1 MKKGLKILLITVG
14 VIVGLILLINIL
26 AGPIVKAYVE
36 KHSMELCH
44 RQVTMK
50 HVRINLFTG
59 KVAIIGLQAKE
70 ENGKD
75 KFFSFNKLKVRVSL
89 PRLLGKTVRIN
100 RILLDGLDG
109 HVVQDG
115 IRFNFSDIIDFYT
128 KDKDK
133 KEEPDKGPSKW
144 KVDIRNIELRDC
156 AVLYEDQR
164 MGSRFDTRHVSAKVS
179 RLDLEGG
186 PSHIDLVTEFKD
198 GSGFNL
204 AGDYNIKEGDF
215 DAHVKMQQLSLD
227 LALPYLKKLTSWGKL
242 SGILNGDAKV
252 NGNVKR
258 IEEMVFSGT
267 MALNNVKATNAD
279 KSPLASF
286 SAFEVNM
293 DKMDLGLMEFD
304 VNKVLLKDLV
314 FYYDVYEDGNT
325 LTRLQ
330 KHTKQADSS
339 AVVPVQEDTIQ
350 NPSMKASDIHYLLK
364 NLAVTNGKIVY
375 TDHSVAPQEQT
386 FEVSGIEIHAEDM
399 RNGSNYPI
407 SLKAKLGSL
416 GELLCDANMDVL
428 NLHDAEADISIRNLK
443 ITDFN
448 PYSLH
453 YLAYPVEDGLLNFT
467 SYISV
472 KDNWLDSQNSLDIF
486 KPTFGKRDKS
496 IKPAAAK
503 IPMKTAMYVIT
514 DRKGHVKMD
523 LPVKGDVSSPEFSFR
538 KIIWK
543 TFLNL
548 VVKIAASPVD
558 FIAKAVAGDE
568 TFKPM
573 TMPSDQ
579 TSLNIEQTHQLGEI
593 ADYMKERDLMK
604 IIVNVCPPQEASA
617 QAKPEQF
624 YRLVKDQLVK
634 QGVAANR
641 ITMGTACKNSGS
653 KDYQVEFN
661 LNVEEE

>member
-36 KHSMELCH
+36 KHSVELCH

-59 KVAIIGLQAKE
+59 KVAIIGLKAQE

-75 KFFSFNKLKVRVSL
+75 KFFSFKKLKVRVSL

-128 KDKDK
+128 KDKDE
-133 KEEPDKGPSKW
+133 KEELDKGPSPW
-144 KVDIRNIELRDC
+144 KVDIRNIELRNC
-156 AVLYEDQR
+156 TVLYEDMR
-164 MGSRFDTRHVSAKVS
+164 MGSRFDTRHVSAKVP

-198 GSGFNL
+198 GSGFDL
-204 AGDYNIKEGDF
+204 AGDYNIIEGDF

-252 NGNVKR
+252 VGNVKH
-258 IEEMVFSGT
+258 IENMVFSGT

-293 DKMDLGLMEFD
+293 NKMDLGLMEFD
-304 VNKVLLKDLV
+304 VNSVSLKDLV
-314 FYYDVYEDGNT
+314 FHYDVYEDGTT
-325 LTRLQ
+325 LSRLQ
-330 KHTKQADSS
+330 KHTMQVDS
-339 AVVPVQEDTIQ
+339 ATVDPVQEDTIQ
-350 NPSMKASDIHYLLK
+350 SQDMNTSDIHYLLK
-364 NLAVTNGKIVY
+364 NLSVTNGKIVY
-375 TDHSVAPQEQT
+375 TDHTVAPQEQT
-386 FEVSGIEIHAEDM
+386 FEVSGIEIHADDM
-399 RNGSNYPI
+399 RNGSNYPV
-407 SLKAKLGSL
+407 SLRAKLGSL
-416 GELLCDANMDVL
+416 GELLCDANLDVL
-428 NLHDAEADISIRNLK
+428 NLSDAEADISIRNLK

-448 PYSLH
+448 PYSLY

-467 SYISV
+467 SSISV
-472 KDNWLDSQNSLDIF
+472 KDNLLDSQNFLDIYN
-486 KPTFGKRDKS
+486 PTFGKKDKS

-503 IPMKTAMYVIT
+503 IPMRTAMYVIT

-523 LPVKGDVSSPEFSFR
+523 LPVRGDISSPEFSFR
-538 KIIWK
+538 KVIWK

-558 FIAKAVAGDE
+558 FIAKAVTGDA

-573 TMPSDQ
+573 TLPADQ
-579 TSLNIEQTHQLGEI
+579 MLLNIEQTHQLGEI
-593 ADYMKERDLMK
+593 SDFMKERELMQ
-604 IIVNVCPPQEASA
+604 IMVNVCPPQEESS
-617 QAKPEQF
+617 QTKTEQCF
-624 YRLVKDQLVK
+624 HLVKDQLVK
-634 QGVAANR
+634 QGVTANR
-641 ITMGTACKNSGS
+641 ITMGTECKNSDS
-653 KDYQVEFN
+653 KDYKVEFN
-661 LNVEEE
+661 LNVEE

>member
-26 AGPIVKAYVE
+26 AGPIIKAYVE
-36 KHSMELCH
+36 KHSVELCH
-44 RQVTMK
+44 RKVTIK
-50 HVRINLFTG
+50 HVRVNLFTG
-59 KVAIIGLQAKE
+59 KVAIIGLKAQE

-75 KFFSFNKLKVRVSL
+75 KFLSFKKLKVRVSL
-89 PRLLGKTVRIN
+89 PRLLGKTVRVN

-128 KDKDK
+128 KDEDK
-133 KEEPDKGPSKW
+133 KEKPDKGPSLW
-144 KVDIRNIELRDC
+144 KVDIRNIELRNC
-156 AVLYEDQR
+156 AVLYEDLR
-164 MGSRFDTRHVSAKVS
+164 VGSRFDTKHVSAKVP

-186 PSHIDLVTEFKD
+186 PSHIDLVTDFKD
-198 GSGFNL
+198 GSAFNL

-215 DAHVKMQQLSLD
+215 DANVKMHQLSLD
-227 LALPYLKKLTSWGKL
+227 MALPYLKKLTSWGKL

-252 NGNVKR
+252 IGNVKR
-258 IEEMVFSGT
+258 IEDMVFSGT

-293 DKMDLGLMEFD
+293 NKMDLGLMEFD
-304 VNKVLLKDLV
+304 VSSVSLKDLV
-314 FYYDVYEDGNT
+314 FHYDVYEDGNT
-325 LTRLQ
+325 LSRLQ
-330 KHTKQADSS
+330 KHTAQADSS
-339 AVVPVQEDTIQ
+339 AVAPAQEDTIQ
-350 NPSMKASDIHYLLK
+350 SQDLNTSDIHYLLK
-364 NLAVTNGKIVY
+364 KLSLTNGKIVY
-375 TDHSVAPQEQT
+375 TDHTVAPQEQT

-407 SLKAKLGSL
+407 SLKANLGSL
-416 GELLCDANMDVL
+416 GELLCDANLDVL
-428 NLHDAEADISIRNLK
+428 NLSNAEVDISIRNLK

-448 PYSLH
+448 PYSLY
-453 YLAYPVEDGLLNFT
+453 YLAYPIEDGLLNFT

-472 KDNWLDSQNSLDIF
+472 KDNWLDSQNTLDIF

-523 LPVKGDVSSPEFSFR
+523 LPVKGDISSPEFSFR
-538 KIIWK
+538 KVIWK

-573 TMPSDQ
+573 LVPADQ
-579 TSLNIEQTHQLGEI
+579 MLLSIEQTHQLGGI
-593 ADYMKERDLMK
+593 SDFMKEREQMQ
-604 IIVNVCPPQEASA
+604 IIVNVCPPQEEPSQTKA
-617 QAKPEQF
+617 EQC

-634 QGVAANR
+634 QGIAANR
-641 ITMGTACKNSGS
+641 IAMGTECKSSDS
-653 KDYQVEFN
+653 KDYKVEFN
-661 LNVEEE
+661 LNMEE

>member
-14 VIVGLILLINIL
+14 AIVGLVLLINIL

-36 KHSMELCH
+36 KHSVELCH

-59 KVAIIGLQAKE
+59 KVAIIGLNAQE

-75 KFFSFNKLKVRVSL
+75 KFLSFNKLKVRLSL
-89 PRLLGKTVRIN
+89 SRLLGKTVRIN

-128 KDKDK
+128 KDEDK
-133 KEEPDKGPSKW
+133 KEEQDKGPSQW
-144 KVDIRNIELRDC
+144 KVDIRNIELRNC
-156 AVLYEDQR
+156 TVLYEDER
-164 MGSRFDTRHVSAKVS
+164 VGSRFDTKHVSAKVP
-179 RLDLEGG
+179 RLNLEGG

-204 AGDYNIKEGDF
+204 AGDYNIMQGDF

-252 NGNVKR
+252 VGNVKH
-258 IEEMVFSGT
+258 IENMVFSGT

-293 DKMDLGLMEFD
+293 NKMDLGLMEFD
-304 VNKVLLKDLV
+304 VNSVSLKDLV
-314 FYYDVYEDGNT
+314 FHYDVYEDGTT
-325 LTRLQ
+325 LNRLQ
-330 KHTKQADSS
+330 KHTMQVDSTT
-339 AVVPVQEDTIQ
+339 VDPVQEDTIQ
-350 NPSMKASDIHYLLK
+350 SQDMNTSDIHYLLK
-364 NLAVTNGKIVY
+364 NLSVTNGKIVY
-375 TDHSVAPQEQT
+375 TDHTVAPQEQT

-407 SLKAKLGSL
+407 SLKANLGSL
-416 GELLCDANMDVL
+416 GELLCDANLDVL
-428 NLHDAEADISIRNLK
+428 NLSNAEVDISIRNLK

-448 PYSLH
+448 PYSLY
-453 YLAYPVEDGLLNFT
+453 YLAYPIEDGLLNFT

-472 KDNWLDSQNSLDIF
+472 KDNWLDSQNALDIF

-523 LPVKGDVSSPEFSFR
+523 LPVKGDISSPEFSFR
-538 KIIWK
+538 KVIWK

-573 TMPSDQ
+573 LMPADQ
-579 TSLNIEQTHQLGEI
+579 VLLSIEQTHQLGGI
-593 ADYMKERDLMK
+593 SDFMKEREQMQ
-604 IIVNVCPPQEASA
+604 IIVNVCPPQEEPSQTKA
-617 QAKPEQF
+617 EQC

-634 QGVAANR
+634 QGIAANR
-641 ITMGTACKNSGS
+641 IAMGTECKSSDS
-653 KDYQVEFN
+653 KDYKVEFN
-661 LNVEEE
+661 LNMEE

>member
-36 KHSMELCH
+36 KHSVELCH

-59 KVAIIGLQAKE
+59 KVAIIGLKAQE

-115 IRFNFSDIIDFYT
+115 IRFNFSDIINFYT

-133 KEEPDKGPSKW
+133 KDEPDKGPSKW
-144 KVDIRNIELRDC
+144 KVDIRNIEMRDC
-156 AVLYEDQR
+156 AVLYEDMR
-164 MGSRFDTRHVSAKVS
+164 MGSRFDTRHVSAKVP
-179 RLDLEGG
+179 RLDLYGG
-186 PSHIDLVTEFKD
+186 PSHIDLVTDFKD

-204 AGDYNIKEGDF
+204 DGDYNIKKGDF
-215 DAHVKMQQLSLD
+215 DAHVNMHKLSLD

-252 NGNVKR
+252 SGNVKH
-258 IEEMVFSGT
+258 IKDMVFSGT
-267 MALNNVKATNAD
+267 MAMNNVKATNLD

-293 DKMDLGLMEFD
+293 DKMDLGKMKFD
-304 VNKVLLKDLV
+304 VSKVLLKDPV
-314 FYYDVYEDGNT
+314 FHFDVYEDGTT
-325 LTRLQ
+325 LSRLQ
-330 KHTKQADSS
+330 KQKTPADSS
-339 AVVPVQEDTIQ
+339 NVAPTQTDTAQKQTVKPSEIQ
-350 NPSMKASDIHYLLK
+350 YLLK
-364 NLAVTNGKIVY
+364 NLSVSNGKIVY

-386 FEVSGIEIHAEDM
+386 FEVSGIEIHAENM
-399 RNGSNYPI
+399 RNGSNYPL

-416 GELLCDANMDVL
+416 GELLFDAHMDVL
-428 NLHDAEADISIRNLK
+428 NLNDAEADISIRNLK
-443 ITDFN
+443 ITDFS
-448 PYSLH
+448 PYSLY

-486 KPTFGKRDKS
+486 KPTFGKKDKS

-503 IPMKTAMYVIT
+503 IPMKAAMYVVT
-514 DRKGHVKMD
+514 DRNGHVKMD

-538 KIIWK
+538 KVIWK

-548 VVKIAASPVD
+548 IVKIAASPVD
-558 FIAKAVAGDE
+558 FIAKSVAGDE

-573 TMPSDQ
+573 TLPADQ
-579 TSLNIEQTHQLGEI
+579 KLLTIEQTHRLGEI
-593 ADYMKERDLMK
+593 ADFMKERELMQL
-604 IIVNVCPPQEASA
+604 IVNVCPPQESSSKK
-617 QAKPEQF
+617 QVEQ
-624 YRLVKDQLVK
+624 YYNLVKEQLIK
-634 QGVAANR
+634 YGVASNR
-641 ITMGTACKNSGS
+641 ITMGKDCQNSGS
-653 KDYQVEFN
+653 KDYKVEFN

>member
-26 AGPIVKAYVE
+26 AGPIIKAYVE
-36 KHSMELCH
+36 KHSVELCH
-44 RQVTMK
+44 RKVTIK
-50 HVRINLFTG
+50 HVRVNLFTG
-59 KVAIIGLQAKE
+59 KVAIIGLKAQE

-75 KFFSFNKLKVRVSL
+75 KFLSFKKLKVRVSL
-89 PRLLGKTVRIN
+89 PRLLGKTVRVN

-128 KDKDK
+128 KDEDK
-133 KEEPDKGPSKW
+133 KEKPDKGPSLW
-144 KVDIRNIELRDC
+144 KVDIRNIELRNC
-156 AVLYEDQR
+156 AVLYEDLR
-164 MGSRFDTRHVSAKVS
+164 VGSRFDTKHVSAKVP

-186 PSHIDLVTEFKD
+186 PSHIDLVTDFKD
-198 GSGFNL
+198 GSAFNL

-215 DAHVKMQQLSLD
+215 DANVKMHQLSLD
-227 LALPYLKKLTSWGKL
+227 MALPYLKKLTSWGKL

-252 NGNVKR
+252 IGNVKR
-258 IEEMVFSGT
+258 IEDMVFSGT

-293 DKMDLGLMEFD
+293 NKMDLGLMELD
-304 VNKVLLKDLV
+304 VSSVSLKDLV
-314 FYYDVYEDGNT
+314 FHYDVYEDGNT
-325 LTRLQ
+325 LSRLQ
-330 KHTKQADSS
+330 KHTAQADSS
-339 AVVPVQEDTIQ
+339 AVAPAQEDTIQ
-350 NPSMKASDIHYLLK
+350 SQDLNTSDIHYLLK
-364 NLAVTNGKIVY
+364 NLSLTNGKIVY
-375 TDHSVAPQEQT
+375 TDHTVAPQEQT

-407 SLKAKLGSL
+407 SLKANLGSL
-416 GELLCDANMDVL
+416 GELLCDANLDVL
-428 NLHDAEADISIRNLK
+428 NLSNAEVDISIRNLK

-448 PYSLH
+448 PYSLY
-453 YLAYPVEDGLLNFT
+453 YLAYPIEDGLLNFT

-472 KDNWLDSQNSLDIF
+472 KDNWLDSQNALDIF

-523 LPVKGDVSSPEFSFR
+523 LPVKGDISSPEFSFR
-538 KIIWK
+538 KVIWK

-573 TMPSDQ
+573 LMPADQ
-579 TSLNIEQTHQLGEI
+579 MLLSIEQTHQLGGI
-593 ADYMKERDLMK
+593 SDFMKEREQMQ
-604 IIVNVCPPQEASA
+604 IIVNVCPPQEEPSQTKA
-617 QAKPEQF
+617 EQC

-634 QGVAANR
+634 QGIAANR
-641 ITMGTACKNSGS
+641 IAMGMECKSSDS
-653 KDYQVEFN
+653 KDYKVEFN
-661 LNVEEE
+661 LNMEE

>member
-14 VIVGLILLINIL
+14 AIVGLVLLINIL
-26 AGPIVKAYVE
+26 AGPIIKAYVE
-36 KHSMELCH
+36 KHSVELCH
-44 RQVTMK
+44 RQVTIK
-50 HVRINLFTG
+50 HVRVNLFTG
-59 KVAIIGLQAKE
+59 KVAIIGLKAQE

-75 KFFSFNKLKVRVSL
+75 KFLSFKKLKVRVSL

-133 KEEPDKGPSKW
+133 KEKPDKGPSLW
-144 KVDIRNIELRDC
+144 KVDIRNIELRNC
-156 AVLYEDQR
+156 AVLYEDLR
-164 MGSRFDTRHVSAKVS
+164 VGSRFDTKHVSAKVP

-186 PSHIDLVTEFKD
+186 PSHIDLVTDFKD

-215 DAHVKMQQLSLD
+215 DAHVKMHQLSLD

-252 NGNVKR
+252 IGNVKR
-258 IEEMVFSGT
+258 IEDMVFSGT

-286 SAFEVNM
+286 STFEVNM
-293 DKMDLGLMEFD
+293 NKMDLGLMEFD
-304 VNKVLLKDLV
+304 VSSVLLKDLV
-314 FYYDVYEDGNT
+314 FHYDVYEGGNT
-325 LTRLQ
+325 LSRLQ
-330 KHTKQADSS
+330 KHTVQADSS
-339 AVVPVQEDTIQ
+339 AVAPAQEDTIQ
-350 NPSMKASDIHYLLK
+350 SQNLKTSDIHYLLK
-364 NLAVTNGKIVY
+364 KLSLTNGKIVY
-375 TDHSVAPQEQT
+375 TDHTVAPQEQS

-407 SLKAKLGSL
+407 SIKAKLGSL
-416 GELLCDANMDVL
+416 GELLCDANLDVL
-428 NLHDAEADISIRNLK
+428 NLSNAEADISIRNLK

-448 PYSLH
+448 PYSLY

-472 KDNWLDSQNSLDIF
+472 KDNWLDSQNALDIF

-523 LPVKGDVSSPEFSFR
+523 LPVKGDISSPEFSFR
-538 KIIWK
+538 KVIWK

-573 TMPSDQ
+573 LMPTDQ
-579 TSLNIEQTHQLGEI
+579 MLLSIEQTHQLGGI
-593 ADYMKERDLMK
+593 SDFMKEREQMQ
-604 IIVNVCPPQEASA
+604 IIVNVCPPQENPSQTKA
-617 QAKPEQF
+617 EQC

-634 QGVAANR
+634 QGIAANR
-641 ITMGTACKNSGS
+641 IVMGTECKSSDS
-653 KDYQVEFN
+653 KDYKVEFN
-661 LNVEEE
+661 LNMEE

>member
-1 MKKGLKILLITVG
+1 MKKGLKILLITFG

-26 AGPIVKAYVE
+26 AGPIIKAYVE
-36 KHSMELCH
+36 KHSVELCH
-44 RQVTMK
+44 RKVTIK
-50 HVRINLFTG
+50 HVRVNLFTG
-59 KVAIIGLQAKE
+59 KVAIIGLKAQE

-75 KFFSFNKLKVRVSL
+75 KFLSFKKLKVRVSL
-89 PRLLGKTVRIN
+89 PRLLGKTVLVN

-128 KDKDK
+128 KDEDK
-133 KEEPDKGPSKW
+133 KEKPDKGPSLW
-144 KVDIRNIELRDC
+144 KVDIRNIELRNC
-156 AVLYEDQR
+156 AVLYEDLR
-164 MGSRFDTRHVSAKVS
+164 VGSRFDTKHVSAKVP

-186 PSHIDLVTEFKD
+186 PSHIDLVTDFKD
-198 GSGFNL
+198 GSAFNL

-215 DAHVKMQQLSLD
+215 DANVKMHQLSLD
-227 LALPYLKKLTSWGKL
+227 MALPYLKKLTSWGKL

-252 NGNVKR
+252 IGNVKR
-258 IEEMVFSGT
+258 IEDMVFSGT

-293 DKMDLGLMEFD
+293 NKMDLDLMEFD
-304 VNKVLLKDLV
+304 VSSVSLKDLV
-314 FYYDVYEDGNT
+314 FHYDVYEDGNT
-325 LTRLQ
+325 LSRLQ
-330 KHTKQADSS
+330 KHTAQADSS
-339 AVVPVQEDTIQ
+339 AVAPAQEDTIQ
-350 NPSMKASDIHYLLK
+350 SQDLNTSDIHYLLK
-364 NLAVTNGKIVY
+364 KLSLTNGKIVY
-375 TDHSVAPQEQT
+375 TDHTVAPQEQT

-407 SLKAKLGSL
+407 SLKANLGSL
-416 GELLCDANMDVL
+416 GELLCDANLDVL
-428 NLHDAEADISIRNLK
+428 NLSNAEVDISIRNLK

-448 PYSLH
+448 PYSLY
-453 YLAYPVEDGLLNFT
+453 YLAYPIEDGLLNFT

-472 KDNWLDSQNSLDIF
+472 KDNWLDSQNALDIF

-523 LPVKGDVSSPEFSFR
+523 LPVKGDISSPEFSFR
-538 KIIWK
+538 KVIWK

-573 TMPSDQ
+573 LMPADQ
-579 TSLNIEQTHQLGEI
+579 MLLSIEQTHQLGGI
-593 ADYMKERDLMK
+593 SDFMKEREQMQ
-604 IIVNVCPPQEASA
+604 IIVNVCPPQEEPSQTKA
-617 QAKPEQF
+617 EQC

-634 QGVAANR
+634 QGIAANR
-641 ITMGTACKNSGS
+641 IAMGTECKSSDS
-653 KDYQVEFN
+653 KDYKVEFN
-661 LNVEEE
+661 LNMEE

>member
-26 AGPIVKAYVE
+26 AGPIIKAYVE
-36 KHSMELCH
+36 KHSVELCH
-44 RQVTMK
+44 RKVTIK
-50 HVRINLFTG
+50 HVRVNLFTG
-59 KVAIIGLQAKE
+59 KVAIIGLKAQE

-75 KFFSFNKLKVRVSL
+75 KFLSFKKLKVRVSL
-89 PRLLGKTVRIN
+89 PRLLGKTVRVN

-128 KDKDK
+128 KDEDK
-133 KEEPDKGPSKW
+133 KEKPDKGPSLW
-144 KVDIRNIELRDC
+144 KVDIRNIELRNC
-156 AVLYEDQR
+156 AVLYEDLR
-164 MGSRFDTRHVSAKVS
+164 VGSRFDTKHVSAKVP

-186 PSHIDLVTEFKD
+186 PSHIDLVTDFKD
-198 GSGFNL
+198 GSAFNL

-215 DAHVKMQQLSLD
+215 DANVKMQQLSLD

-252 NGNVKR
+252 IGNVKR
-258 IEEMVFSGT
+258 IEDMVFSGT

-293 DKMDLGLMEFD
+293 NKMDLDLMEFD
-304 VNKVLLKDLV
+304 VSSVSLKDLV
-314 FYYDVYEDGNT
+314 FHYDVYEDGNT
-325 LTRLQ
+325 LSRLQ
-330 KHTKQADSS
+330 KHTVQTDSS
-339 AVVPVQEDTIQ
+339 AVAPAQEDTIQ
-350 NPSMKASDIHYLLK
+350 SQDLNSSDIHYLLK
-364 NLAVTNGKIVY
+364 KLSLTNGKIVY
-375 TDHSVAPQEQT
+375 TDHTVAPQEQT

-407 SLKAKLGSL
+407 SLKANLGSL
-416 GELLCDANMDVL
+416 GELLCDANLDVL
-428 NLHDAEADISIRNLK
+428 NLSNAEVDISIRNLK

-448 PYSLH
+448 PYSLY
-453 YLAYPVEDGLLNFT
+453 YLAYPIEDGLLNFT

-472 KDNWLDSQNSLDIF
+472 KDNWLDSQNALDIF

-523 LPVKGDVSSPEFSFR
+523 LPVKGDISSPEFSFR
-538 KIIWK
+538 KVIWK

-573 TMPSDQ
+573 LMPADQ
-579 TSLNIEQTHQLGEI
+579 MLLNIEQTHQLGGI
-593 ADYMKERDLMK
+593 SDFMKEREQMQ
-604 IIVNVCPPQEASA
+604 IIVNVCPPQEEPSQTKA
-617 QAKPEQF
+617 EQC

-634 QGVAANR
+634 QGIAANR
-641 ITMGTACKNSGS
+641 IAMGTECKSSDS
-653 KDYQVEFN
+653 KDYKVEFN
-661 LNVEEE
+661 LNMEE